1 MAAPPLPTRTQ
12 SALAGSLA
20 ERMMK
25 RMGWSEG
32 QGLGKRE
39 QGHSNNV

>member
-1 MAAPPLPTRTQ
+1 MNFFFQCLIVWG
-12 SALAGSLA
+12 LVA
-20 ERMMK
+20 EWMMK

>member
-1 MAAPPLPTRTQ
+1 M
-12 SALAGSLA
+12 GVGW
-20 ERMMK
+20 EWMMK